1 MSKQPPDVSERPEGK
16 AASSASGT
24 NSPVGRSRKAP
35 QPVKVQDT
43 LADVPDRFMAMWQKV
58 ADKILAYFSRALLLI
73 VGAVLVF
80 VAAWGVGQY
89 LEWRR
94 EKATELLGKAIRI
107 AEADL
112 LRESEKADTDSDPP
126 RFKTAKE
133 RTDAV
138 LKALDEL
145 DHEYGSSDA
154 ANRGALVRAGALYDQ
169 GRFAEAEALYQRY
182 LNSKPSE
189 SSLVALASEGVGLCA
204 EGRSDWPTALKAYEK
219 QAAEP
224 FTRDR
229 GLWNQARIYAK
240 QGNKPKAIELY
251 KELLAKTSAQSPMHD
266 EAQNRLAALE

>member
-1 MSKQPPDVSERPEGK
+1 MSKQPPDVSERPEAK
-16 AASSASGT
+16 AASSTSSAT
-24 NSPVGRSRKAP
+24 GRSRKAP

-43 LADVPDRFMAMWQKV
+43 LADVPDRFMAIWQKI

-94 EKATELLGKAIRI
+94 EKATEMLGKAIRT

-112 LRESEKADTDSDPP
+112 LRDTDKPDPDSDPP
-126 RFKTAKE
+126 RYKTAKE

-154 ANRGALVRAGALYDQ
+154 ARRGGLVRAGALYDQ
-169 GRFAEAEALYQRY
+169 GRFADAEALYQRF
-182 LNSKPSE
+182 LSNKPSE
-189 SSLVALASEGVGLCA
+189 TSLVALAHEGVGLCA
-204 EGRSDWPTALKAYEK
+204 EGRSDLPEALKAFEK

-240 QGNKPKAIELY
+240 QGNKQKAIEIY
-251 KELLAKTSAQSPMHD
+251 KDLVAKTGAQSPMHD
-266 EAQNRLAALE
+266 DAQNRLAALE